1 MESDWRVIDR
11 ALRSI
16 AERRCALDA
25 EEAKW
30 LREAEAV
37 KIWKQLGM
45 VSALD
50 YCERV
55 LGYAPRAAH
64 DRLRVAR
71 ALGELPQMTDALAT
85 GELAF
90 TAVRELTRVAT
101 AETEDEWVERAR
113 DKNVRQIEDLVA
125 GHKRGDR
132 PDDPKDPAL
141 RKHVVV
147 LELDGAAFAEWRQAR
162 TLLEDEHGGYLDDTA
177 FVKMLAAHVFEEGEP
192 SGKARC
198 QLAVTVCESCRA
210 GWQDGGG
217 VRVPIS
223 AADVARAEC
232 DAIRIGSLDAEAPER
247 AQQDIPPATARLV
260 WHRDGGR
267 CRAPGCRSAHGLEI
281 HHIVHREHG
290 GGHELSNLVLLCSA
304 CHHAHHEGLLEIS
317 GTSDDLIVTRTND
330 VRAHVGTMS
339 TAGTS
344 DDLAVRRTNDVRAHV
359 GTKAISGTS
368 DDVVAQSTNDV
379 RAHVGTKAVRTELE
393 PVTMQRLEAMAAA
406 ALAAMP
412 PSTG

>member
-71 ALGELPQMTDALAT
+71 ALGELPEMNEVLAS

-101 AETEDEWVERAR
+101 AETEHEWIERATG
-113 DKNVRQIEDLVA
+113 KNVRQVEDLVA

-141 RKHVVV
+141 KKHVVV
-147 LELDGAAFAEWRQAR
+147 LELDGVAFAEWREAR
-162 TLLEDEHGGYLDDTA
+162 TLLEEEHGGYLDDAA
-177 FVKMLAAHVFEEGEP
+177 FVKMLAAHVFEEVEP

-198 QLAVTVCESCRA
+198 QLAVTVCESCKQ

-217 VRVPIS
+217 IRVPIS
-223 AADVARAEC
+223 AAAVARAEC
-232 DAIRIGSLDAEAPER
+232 DATRIGSLDVDAPER
-247 AQQDIPPATARLV
+247 AQQDIPPATVRLV

-267 CRAPGCRSAHGLEI
+267 CRTPGCRSAHGLEI

-290 GGHELSNLVLLCSA
+290 GGHELWNLVLLCSA
-304 CHHAHHEGLLEIS
+304 CHHAHHDGLLEIR
-317 GTSDDLIVTRTND
+317 GTSDDL
-330 VRAHVGTMS
+330 S
-339 TAGTS
+339 
-344 DDLAVRRTNDVRAHV
+344 VRRTNDVRAHV
-359 GTKAISGTS
+359 GTKP
-368 DDVVAQSTNDV
+368 V
-379 RAHVGTKAVRTELE
+379 RSHAE
-393 PVTMQRLEAMAAA
+393 PASMQRLEQAATA
-406 ALAAMP
+406 AQVSMQ
-412 PSTG
+412 PSG